1 MWGTHKSKRAGPA
14 HTRSENEMIT
24 FSTETSAHGTF
35 QEVSGAFQLQLGTK
49 VDFIH
54 SSITQETYLCGSLWE
69 LILTHTYNLY
79 EA

>member
-49 VDFIH
+49 VGFIH
-54 SSITQETYLCGSLWE
+54 SSI
-69 LILTHTYNLY
+69 
-79 EA
+79 